1 MGTEAGHLEQH
12 AASAI
17 ALVERAPRRRGR
29 TVAFLT
35 LTLIGAA
42 FGVLSLQPRAPRF
55 VWNFTESVPVGLY
68 GVSPGRPA
76 RGDLIAIAPGGDTRD
91 TLNAYGALP
100 AGKVLLKQLSA
111 VDGDTVCRAGAA
123 ITINGAKVAT
133 ARQASST
140 GRALPIWSGC
150 RTLGAHEILALAPH
164 PLSFDGRYLG
174 PIDSRQII
182 GVATPLLTFP
192 HEGAS

>member
-1 MGTEAGHLEQH
+1 MGTEADHLEQH
-12 AASAI
+12 AASAS
-17 ALVERAPRRRGR
+17 APGVPASRRRGR
-29 TVAFLT
+29 TAVLT

-42 FGVLSLQPRAPRF
+42 FGILSLQPQAPRL

-68 GVSPGRPA
+68 GVSPGGPA
-76 RGDLIAIAPGGDTRD
+76 KGDLIAIAPSSDTRD

-100 AGKVLLKQLSA
+100 AGKVLLKLLSA
-111 VDGDTVCRAGAA
+111 INGDTVCRAGAS

-133 ARQASST
+133 AKQASSI
-140 GRALPIWSGC
+140 GRALPTWSGC

-192 HEGAS
+192 HAGGS

>member
-12 AASAI
+12 ETSAFAPAVHAS
-17 ALVERAPRRRGR
+17 RRRGR
-29 TVAFLT
+29 TVVFLT

-42 FGVLSLQPRAPRF
+42 FGILSLQPQAPRF
-55 VWNFTESVPVGLY
+55 VWNFTKSVPVGLY
-68 GVSPGRPA
+68 GVSPGGPA
-76 RGDLIAIAPGGDTRD
+76 KGDLIAIAPSGDTRD
-91 TLNAYGALP
+91 TLDAYDVLP

-111 VDGDTVCRAGAA
+111 VNGDTVCRVGAS

-140 GRALPIWSGC
+140 GRALPTWSGC
-150 RTLGAHEILALAPH
+150 RTLGVREILALAPH

-192 HEGAS
+192 QEGAS